1 MVNGECEPRPETLV
15 PVHDDADVGRVRRAV
30 AQAMARIGASKI
42 ETTRMVTA
50 ASELARNTLTHGRG
64 GDVSVTV
71 VGAMRH
77 RKVEIVFSDQGPGI
91 VDVALALKD
100 GVSTAGGL
108 GLGLGGA
115 KRLCKEF
122 EIRSEPGKGTVVRI
136 ASWTERR

>member
-1 MVNGECEPRPETLV
+1 MR
-15 PVHDDADVGRVRRAV
+15 RVV
-30 AQAMARIGASKI
+30 TEAMARIGASKI

-64 GDVSVTV
+64 GNVSVAL
-71 VGAMRH
+71 VGAMQH
-77 RKVEIVFSDQGPGI
+77 RKVEIVFCDQGPGI
-91 VDVALALKD
+91 ADVALALTD
-100 GVSTAGGL
+100 GFSSAGGL